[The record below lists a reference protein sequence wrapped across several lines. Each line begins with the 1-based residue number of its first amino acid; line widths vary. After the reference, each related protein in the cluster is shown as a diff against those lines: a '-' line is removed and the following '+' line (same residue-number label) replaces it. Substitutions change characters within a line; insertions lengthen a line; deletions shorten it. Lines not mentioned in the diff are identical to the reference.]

1 MKRLL
6 IIPAFLWIIFQTYT
20 FAVCIEWAW
29 VCKDTVESREVP
41 SDQDIEILI
50 NAWAINVTKWEVE
63 RYWLEQ
69 IKAYVRSLDNSITT
83 QESVWKANLPWKIT
97 REEMAKMISNY
108 AINILWKTPDTTKS
122 CYFLDSNI
130 NPDLVQYVTKSCQL
144 WLMGQWV
151 TSFRPKDN
159 VTRAEFWTVLSRALW
174 GSQNE
179 WWVTYYQNHLKALK
193 SEWIMNNISSPMD
206 KEIRGYVMLMLM
218 RSVDNTT
225 KPQQKSNIDDQISDV
240 IKMLD

>member
-6 IIPAFLWIIFQTYT
+6 IISAFLWIIFQTYT
-20 FAVCIEWAW
+20 FAVCSEWTW

-41 SDQDIEILI
+41 SDQDIEILLSV
-50 NAWAINVTKWEVE
+50 WAINATKREVE
-63 RYWLEQ
+63 KFWLEQ

-83 QESVWKANLPWKIT
+83 QESVREANLEWKIT

-151 TSFRPKDN
+151 KSFRPKDN

-174 GSQNE
+174 WSLNE
-179 WWVTYYQNHLKALK
+179 WWITYYQNHLKALK

-206 KEIRGYVMLMLM
+206 KEIRWYVMLMLV

-225 KPQQKSNIDDQISDV
+225 KSQKKSNTDDQISDV